1 MDLTDARLAE
11 LFDGVEEL
19 RGDRVVTSL
28 SGGLTNHNF
37 KVDSAAG
44 SFVVRISDPDT
55 GLLAIDRDNEHVN
68 SVAAAASGVAPAVV
82 AYQPEN
88 AMLVIEYLDG
98 TETMSR
104 EAMQA
109 GDRLGAAAAALRQL
123 HQGPAFRD
131 PFDMFRIQ
139 AGYREVCR
147 ERGFALPD
155 RYDEFEPKVRRLEQA
170 MRANPESLVPCN
182 NDLLAENFLWD
193 GSRFRLIDWEYSGM
207 NEASFEL
214 GNVWSESDLSLVQLE
229 ELVAAYWGEATP
241 AKVARAR
248 MWGLMSKYGW
258 TLWGVIQHNLSD
270 IDFDFWE
277 WLMDKHDRATLEF
290 DGPDFDRLV
299 ADIESDVA

>member
-1 MDLTDARLAE
+1 
-11 LFDGVEEL
+11 
-19 RGDRVVTSL
+19 
-28 SGGLTNHNF
+28 
-37 KVDSAAG
+37 
-44 SFVVRISDPDT
+44 
-55 GLLAIDRDNEHVN
+55 
-68 SVAAAASGVAPAVV
+68 
-82 AYQPEN
+82 
-88 AMLVIEYLDG
+88 MLVIAFIPD

-104 EAMQA
+104 ETMQR
-109 GDRLGAAAAALRQL
+109 GDRLAAAAVAIRQL
-123 HQGPAFRD
+123 HAGPAFRD

-155 RYDEFEPKVRRLEQA
+155 RYDEFEPTVRRLEQA
-170 MRANPESLVPCN
+170 MRANPEPLVPCN

-193 GSRFRLIDWEYSGM
+193 GNRFRLIDWEYSGM

-214 GNVWSESDLSLVQLE
+214 GNVWSESDLSLTQLE
-229 ELVAAYWGEATP
+229 ELVGTYWGEATP

>member
-1 MDLTDARLAE
+1 MELDDTRLAE
-11 LFDGVEEL
+11 LFDGVAAL
-19 RGDRVVTSL
+19 RGPRTVTL
-28 SGGLTNHNF
+28 LAGGLTNHNF
-37 KVDSAAG
+37 KVDTDSG
-44 SFVVRISDPDT
+44 SFVVRLSDPDT

-68 SVAAAASGVAPAVV
+68 SVAAAAAGVGADVV
-82 AYQPEN
+82 DYQPEN
-88 AMLVIEYLDG
+88 SMLVLEFLEN

-104 EAMQA
+104 ELMQR
-109 GDRLGAAAAALRQL
+109 GDRLDDAAAAIRQL

-131 PFDMFRIQ
+131 PFDMFGIQ
-139 AGYREVCR
+139 RGYREVCR

-170 MRANPESLVPCN
+170 MRLNPEALVPCN

-193 GSRFRLIDWEYSGM
+193 GTRFRLIDWEYSGM

-214 GNVWSESDLSLVQLE
+214 GNVWSESDLSLTQLE
-229 ELVAAYWGEATP
+229 QLVAAYWGAATP
-241 AKVARAR
+241 AKIARAR

-290 DGPDFDRLV
+290 DGLDFDRLV

>member
-19 RGDRVVTSL
+19 RGDRVVTPL

-68 SVAAAASGVAPAVV
+68 SVAAAASGVGPEVIT
-82 AYQPEN
+82 YQPEN
-88 AMLVIEYLDG
+88 AMLVIAFIPD

-104 EAMQA
+104 ETMQR
-109 GDRLGAAAAALRQL
+109 GDRLAAAAAAIRQL
-123 HQGPAFRD
+123 HAGPVFRD

-170 MRANPESLVPCN
+170 MRANPEALVPCN

>member
-1 MDLTDARLAE
+1 MELDGARLDE
-11 LFDGVEEL
+11 LFDGVAEL
-19 RGDRVVTSL
+19 RGTRTITPL

-37 KVDSAAG
+37 LVESDAG
-44 SFVVRISDPDT
+44 AYVVRISDPDT

-68 SVAAAASGVAPAVV
+68 SAAAAVAGVGPAVV
-82 AYQPEN
+82 AYRPEH
-88 AMLVIEYLDG
+88 AMLVIDFIPD
-98 TETMSR
+98 TETMTR
-104 EAMQA
+104 ETMQR
-109 GDRLGAAAAALRQL
+109 GDRLGAAAAAIRQL
-123 HQGPAFRD
+123 HAGPAFRD

-155 RYDEFEPKVRRLEQA
+155 RYDAFEPQVRRLERA
-170 MRANPESLVPCN
+170 MRLQPEPLVPCN

-193 GSRFRLIDWEYSGM
+193 GTRFRLIDWEYSGM

-214 GNVWSESDLSLVQLE
+214 GNVWSESDLSLAQLE
-229 ELVAAYWGEATP
+229 ELVGAYWGEATP
-241 AKVARAR
+241 ARVARAR

-270 IDFDFWE
+270 IDFDFWA

>member
-1 MDLTDARLAE
+1 MDLDDARLAD

-19 RGDRVVTSL
+19 RGARTVTPL
-28 SGGLTNHNF
+28 AGGLTNHNF
-37 KVDSAAG
+37 KIDTEAG

-68 SVAAAASGVAPAVV
+68 SVAAAAAGVGAEVV
-82 AYQPEN
+82 DYVPDN
-88 AMLVIEYLDG
+88 CMLVLEFLED

-104 EAMQA
+104 ETMQR
-109 GDRLGAAAAALRQL
+109 GDRLDFAASAIRQL
-123 HQGPAFRD
+123 HEGPAFRD
-131 PFDMFRIQ
+131 PFDMFSIQ
-139 AGYREVCR
+139 RGYREVCR
-147 ERGFALPD
+147 ERGFVLPD

-170 MRANPESLVPCN
+170 MRLNPEALVPCN

-193 GSRFRLIDWEYSGM
+193 GTRFRLIDWEYSGM

-229 ELVAAYWGEATP
+229 QLVAAYWGEATP
-241 AKVARAR
+241 AKIARAR

>member
-1 MDLTDARLAE
+1 MDLDDARLAE
-11 LFDGVEEL
+11 LFDGVEAL
-19 RGDRVVTSL
+19 RGARTVTPL
-28 SGGLTNHNF
+28 AGGLTNHNF
-37 KVDSAAG
+37 KIDTDTG

-68 SVAAAASGVAPAVV
+68 SVAAAAAGVGAEVV
-82 AYQPEN
+82 DYVPDN
-88 AMLVIEYLDG
+88 CMLVLEFLED

-104 EAMQA
+104 ETMQR
-109 GDRLGAAAAALRQL
+109 GDRLDFAAAAIRQL

-131 PFDMFRIQ
+131 PFDMFAIQ
-139 AGYREVCR
+139 RGYREVCR
-147 ERGFALPD
+147 ERGFVLPD

-170 MRANPESLVPCN
+170 MRLNPEALVPCN

-193 GSRFRLIDWEYSGM
+193 GTRFRLIDWEYSGM
-207 NEASFEL
+207 N
-214 GNVWSESDLSLVQLE
+214 DLSLTQLE

-241 AKVARAR
+241 AKIARAR

>member
-1 MDLTDARLAE
+1 MELDDTRLAE
-11 LFDGVEEL
+11 LFDGVPAL
-19 RGDRVVTSL
+19 RGPRTVTL
-28 SGGLTNHNF
+28 LAGGLTNHNF
-37 KVDSAAG
+37 RVDSGSA
-44 SFVVRISDPDT
+44 SFVVRLSDPDT

-68 SVAAAASGVAPAVV
+68 SVAAAAAGVGADVID
-82 AYQPEN
+82 YQPEN
-88 AMLVIEYLDG
+88 SMLVLEFLEN

-104 EAMQA
+104 EAMQR
-109 GDRLGAAAAALRQL
+109 GDRLDDAAAAIRQL
-123 HQGPAFRD
+123 HRGPAFRD
-131 PFDMFRIQ
+131 PFDMFSIQ
-139 AGYREVCR
+139 RGYREVCR

-170 MRANPESLVPCN
+170 MRLNPEALVPCN

-193 GSRFRLIDWEYSGM
+193 GTRFRLIDWEYSGM

-214 GNVWSESDLSLVQLE
+214 GNVWSESDLSLAQLE
-229 ELVAAYWGEATP
+229 QLVAAYWGEATP
-241 AKVARAR
+241 AKIARAR

-290 DGPDFDRLV
+290 DGLDFDRLV

>member
-19 RGDRVVTSL
+19 RGDRVVTPL

-68 SVAAAASGVAPAVV
+68 SVAAAASGVGPEVIT
-82 AYQPEN
+82 YQPEN
-88 AMLVIEYLDG
+88 AMLVIAFIPD

-104 EAMQA
+104 ETMQR
-109 GDRLGAAAAALRQL
+109 GDRLAAAAAAIRQL
-123 HQGPAFRD
+123 HAGPVFRD

-147 ERGFALPD
+147 ERGFAVPD

-193 GSRFRLIDWEYSGM
+193 GRRFRLIDWEYSGM

-214 GNVWSESDLSLVQLE
+214 GNVWSESDLSLAQLE

>member
-1 MDLTDARLAE
+1 MDLDEARLAG
-11 LFDGVEEL
+11 LLDDVEAL
-19 RGDRVVTSL
+19 RGARTVTPL

-37 KVDSAAG
+37 RVDSAAG

-68 SVAAAASGVAPAVV
+68 SVAAAASGVAPAVI
-82 AYQPEN
+82 AYRPEH
-88 AMLVIEYLDG
+88 AMLVVEYLPDM
-98 TETMSR
+98 ETMSR
-104 EAMQA
+104 ATMQR
-109 GDRLGAAAAALRQL
+109 GDRLAEAAAAIRQL
-123 HQGPAFRD
+123 HEGPAFRD
-131 PFDMFRIQ
+131 SFDMFRIQ
-139 AGYREVCR
+139 AGYRDVCR
-147 ERGFALPD
+147 ERGFAVPD
-155 RYDEFEPKVRRLEQA
+155 RYDAFEPKVRRLEQA
-170 MRANPESLVPCN
+170 MRAHPEALVPCN

-193 GSRFRLIDWEYSGM
+193 GTRFRLIDWEYSGM

-214 GNVWSESDLSLVQLE
+214 GNVWSESDLSLAQLE

-277 WLMDKHDRATLEF
+277 WLMDKHDRAALEF
-290 DGPDFDRLV
+290 DGHDFDRLV
-299 ADIESDVA
+299 ADIETDAA

>member
-1 MDLTDARLAE
+1 MDLDDARLAE
-11 LFDGVEEL
+11 MFDGVEEL
-19 RGDRVVTSL
+19 RGPRTVTSL
-28 SGGLTNHNF
+28 SGGLTNHNY

-55 GLLAIDRDNEHVN
+55 GLLAIDRANEHVN
-68 SVAAAASGVAPAVV
+68 AVAAAASGVAPPVV
-82 AYQPEN
+82 AYRPEN
-88 AMLVIEYLDG
+88 AMLVIEFIPA

-104 EAMQA
+104 ETMQA
-109 GDRLGAAAAALRQL
+109 GDRLAAAAAALRQL
-123 HQGPAFRD
+123 HAGPSFRD

-147 ERGFALPD
+147 ERGFTLPE
-155 RYDEFEPKVRRLEQA
+155 RYDEFAPQVRRLEQA
-170 MRANPESLVPCN
+170 MRANPEPLVPCN

-214 GNVWSESDLSLVQLE
+214 GNVWSESDLSLLQLE
-229 ELVAAYWGEATP
+229 ELVGHYWGEATP

-299 ADIESDVA
+299 AEIESDGR

>member
-1 MDLTDARLAE
+1 MELDGARLDE
-11 LFDGVEEL
+11 LFDGVVEL
-19 RGDRVVTSL
+19 RGARTVTPL

-37 KVDSAAG
+37 LVESDAG
-44 SFVVRISDPDT
+44 AYVVRISDPDT

-82 AYQPEN
+82 AYQPEH

-104 EAMQA
+104 ETMQA
-109 GDRLGAAAAALRQL
+109 GDRLAAVADAVRQL
-123 HQGPAFRD
+123 HAGPAFRD

-147 ERGFALPD
+147 ERGFAVPD
-155 RYDEFEPKVRRLEQA
+155 RYDAFEPQVRRLEQA
-170 MRANPESLVPCN
+170 MRVQPEVLVPCN

-214 GNVWSESDLSLVQLE
+214 GNVWSESDLSLAQLE
-229 ELVAAYWGEATP
+229 ELVGHYWGEATP

-290 DGPDFDRLV
+290 DGPEFDRLIS
-299 ADIESDVA
+299 DIESDGR

>member
-1 MDLTDARLAE
+1 MELDDARLAE
-11 LFDGVEEL
+11 LFDGVDAL
-19 RGDRVVTSL
+19 RGARTVTAL

-37 KVDSAAG
+37 KVDSAVG

-88 AMLVIEYLDG
+88 AMLVIEFLDD

-104 EAMQA
+104 EMMQA
-109 GDRLGAAAAALRQL
+109 GDRLADAAAALRQL
-123 HQGPAFRD
+123 HAGPAFRD

-170 MRANPESLVPCN
+170 MRANPEALVPCN

-193 GSRFRLIDWEYSGM
+193 GTRFRLIDWEYSGM

-214 GNVWSESDLSLVQLE
+214 GNVWSESDLSLAQLE

-277 WLMDKHDRATLEF
+277 WLMDKHNRATFEF

-299 ADIESDVA
+299 ADIESDER

>member
-1 MDLTDARLAE
+1 MELDDTRLVE
-11 LFDGVEEL
+11 LFDGVAAL
-19 RGDRVVTSL
+19 RGPRTVTL
-28 SGGLTNHNF
+28 LAGGLTNHNF
-37 KVDSAAG
+37 RVDSGSA
-44 SFVVRISDPDT
+44 SFVVRLSDPDT

-68 SVAAAASGVAPAVV
+68 SVAAAAAGVGADVV
-82 AYQPEN
+82 DYQPEN
-88 AMLVIEYLDG
+88 SMLVLEFLEN

-104 EAMQA
+104 EAMQR
-109 GDRLGAAAAALRQL
+109 GDRLDDAAAAIRQL

-131 PFDMFRIQ
+131 PFDMFAIQ
-139 AGYREVCR
+139 RGYREVCR

-170 MRANPESLVPCN
+170 MRLNPEALVPCN

-193 GSRFRLIDWEYSGM
+193 GTRFRLIDWEYSGM

-214 GNVWSESDLSLVQLE
+214 GNVWSESDLSLTQLE
-229 ELVAAYWGEATP
+229 QLVAAYWGAATP
-241 AKVARAR
+241 AKIARAR

-290 DGPDFDRLV
+290 DGVDFDRLV

>member
-19 RGDRVVTSL
+19 RGDRVVTPL

-68 SVAAAASGVAPAVV
+68 SVAAAASGVGPEVIT
-82 AYQPEN
+82 YQPEN
-88 AMLVIEYLDG
+88 AMLVIAFIPD

-104 EAMQA
+104 ETMQR
-109 GDRLGAAAAALRQL
+109 GDRLAAAAAAIRQL
-123 HQGPAFRD
+123 HAGP
-131 PFDMFRIQ
+131 
-139 AGYREVCR
+139 
-147 ERGFALPD
+147 
-155 RYDEFEPKVRRLEQA
+155 A
-170 MRANPESLVPCN
+170 MRANPEALVPCN
-182 NDLLAENFLWD
+182 TDLLAENFLWD
-193 GSRFRLIDWEYSGM
+193 GRRFRLIDWEYSGM

-214 GNVWSESDLSLVQLE
+214 GNVWSESDLSLAQLE

>member
-1 MDLTDARLAE
+1 MELDDTRLAE
-11 LFDGVEEL
+11 LFDGVPTL
-19 RGDRVVTSL
+19 RGPRTVTL
-28 SGGLTNHNF
+28 LAGGLTNHNF
-37 KVDSAAG
+37 RVDSGSA
-44 SFVVRISDPDT
+44 SFVVRLSDPDT

-68 SVAAAASGVAPAVV
+68 SVAAAAAGVGADVV
-82 AYQPEN
+82 DYQPEN
-88 AMLVIEYLDG
+88 SMLVLEFLEN

-104 EAMQA
+104 ALMQR
-109 GDRLGAAAAALRQL
+109 GDRLDDAAAAIRQL

-131 PFDMFRIQ
+131 PFDMFSIQ
-139 AGYREVCR
+139 RGYREVCR

-170 MRANPESLVPCN
+170 MRLNPEALVPCN

-193 GSRFRLIDWEYSGM
+193 GTRFRLIDWEYSGM

-214 GNVWSESDLSLVQLE
+214 GNVWSESDLSLTQLE
-229 ELVAAYWGEATP
+229 QLVATYWGAATP
-241 AKVARAR
+241 AKIARAR

-290 DGPDFDRLV
+290 DGLDFDRLV

>member
-1 MDLTDARLAE
+1 MDLDDARLAD

-19 RGDRVVTSL
+19 RGARTVTPL
-28 SGGLTNHNF
+28 AGGLTNHNF
-37 KVDSAAG
+37 KIDTEAG

-68 SVAAAASGVAPAVV
+68 SVAAAAAGVGAEVV
-82 AYQPEN
+82 DYVPDN
-88 AMLVIEYLDG
+88 CMLVLEFLED

-104 EAMQA
+104 ETMQR
-109 GDRLGAAAAALRQL
+109 GDRLDFAAAAIRQL
-123 HQGPAFRD
+123 HEGPAFRD
-131 PFDMFRIQ
+131 PFDMFSIQ
-139 AGYREVCR
+139 RGYREVCR
-147 ERGFALPD
+147 ERGFVLPD

-170 MRANPESLVPCN
+170 MRLNPEALVPCN

-193 GSRFRLIDWEYSGM
+193 GTRFRLIDWEYSGM

-229 ELVAAYWGEATP
+229 QLVAAYWGEATP
-241 AKVARAR
+241 AKIARAR

>member
-1 MDLTDARLAE
+1 MELDDARLTE
-11 LFDGVEEL
+11 LFDGVDAL
-19 RGDRVVTSL
+19 RGTRTVTAL

-98 TETMSR
+98 TDTMSR
-104 EAMQA
+104 ETMQA

-123 HQGPAFRD
+123 HAGPAFRD

-147 ERGFALPD
+147 ERGFAVPD
-155 RYDEFEPKVRRLEQA
+155 RYDDFEPQVRRLEQA
-170 MRANPESLVPCN
+170 MRANPEPLVPCN

-193 GSRFRLIDWEYSGM
+193 GTRFRLIDWEYSGM

-214 GNVWSESDLSLVQLE
+214 GNVWSESDLSLAQLE
-229 ELVAAYWGEATP
+229 ELVGHYWGEASP
-241 AKVARAR
+241 ATVARAR

-299 ADIESDVA
+299 ADIESDER

>member
-11 LFDGVEEL
+11 LFDGVEQL
-19 RGDRVVTSL
+19 RGDRVVTPL

-68 SVAAAASGVAPAVV
+68 SVAAAASGVGPEVIT
-82 AYQPEN
+82 YQPEN
-88 AMLVIEYLDG
+88 AMLVIAFIPD

-104 EAMQA
+104 ETMQR
-109 GDRLGAAAAALRQL
+109 GDRLAAAAVAIRQL
-123 HQGPAFRD
+123 HASPAFRD

-170 MRANPESLVPCN
+170 MRANPEALVPCN

-214 GNVWSESDLSLVQLE
+214 GNVWSESDLSLTQLE
-229 ELVAAYWGEATP
+229 ELVGAYWGEATP

-270 IDFDFWE
+270 INFDFWE

-299 ADIESDVA
+299 ADIESDER